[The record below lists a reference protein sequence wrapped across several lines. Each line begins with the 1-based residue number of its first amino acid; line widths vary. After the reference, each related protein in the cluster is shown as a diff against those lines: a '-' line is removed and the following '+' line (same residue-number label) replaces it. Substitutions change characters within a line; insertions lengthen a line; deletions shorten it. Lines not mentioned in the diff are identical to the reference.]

1 MSNEAKRRLLGR
13 SVAFVALALALVLMA
28 TYLTHAQTQPSGNT
42 RQPIVGNQF
51 STTTNGALQERRPGT
66 YVQQGTA
73 VQQGSA
79 DFIVGDAMP
88 AEPGFYRETF
98 ELLALQ
104 VIDIISQL
112 LQSLNLL
119 TGANPLSGLTDG
131 LGLTGNITN
140 PLTNGGGGS
149 VNIQ

>member
-1 MSNEAKRRLLGR
+1 MRAHHPGGTYAVDVSSLMSSGPSHSPASSRARRLTRRARRRSPPSNIVTVSESGAP
-13 SVAFVALALALVLMA
+13 SVAAS
-28 TYLTHAQTQPSGNT
+28 SG
-42 RQPIVGNQF
+42 IEG
-51 STTTNGALQERRPGT
+51 G
-66 YVQQGTA
+66 
-73 VQQGSA
+73 
-79 DFIVGDAMP
+79 GDAMP